1 MTFGSVLPTYFY
13 TGARYLTMRIR
24 ESEFLSFL
32 KRFGKILYLCHRN
45 ADPDALGSG
54 YALQKA
60 FGGDL
65 GAVEDLSRVGRALIS
80 ALGADVIMDPSV
92 ESYDLVVIV
101 DASVGLQIGN
111 PSLSRYA
118 VVDHHLDE
126 GLLSRAEFY
135 IQRPAT
141 STAEIVW
148 KILLDSGTKVTED
161 MALSLLV
168 GTISDTGRFRRA
180 SPDALRAAAGMLEA
194 GASYDHALEI
204 LSRVPLEISQRI
216 AVLKAATRAQVE
228 RAGDWIIATTEINA
242 FEGHS
247 AMALVDIGADV
258 AFAAGR
264 HNGATR
270 VSGRSNRDAIRA
282 GLDLA
287 EIMRSV
293 AKEAH
298 GEGGG
303 HRAAAALEAEGEPKA
318 LLLECKKRSSLH
330 LIGA

>member
-1 MTFGSVLPTYFY
+1 
-13 TGARYLTMRIR
+13 MRIR
-24 ESEFLSFL
+24 ESEFKDSIR
-32 KRFGKILYLCHRN
+32 RFDKTLYLCHRN

-65 GAVEDLSRVGRALIS
+65 GAVEDLSRAGRSLVS
-80 ALGADVIMDPSV
+80 ALGADVIMNPPV
-92 ESYDLVVIV
+92 EGYDLVVIV

-111 PSLSRYA
+111 PPLSRYA
-118 VVDHHLDE
+118 VVDHHLDKD
-126 GLLSRAEFY
+126 LLSGAEFY
-135 IQRPAT
+135 IQRSAT

-148 KILLDSGTKVTED
+148 KILIDSEVKVTED
-161 MALSLLV
+161 MARGLLV

-194 GASYDHALEI
+194 GAGYDQALEI
-204 LSRVPLEISQRI
+204 LSRVPSGISQRI
-216 AVLKAATRAQVE
+216 AVLKAATRAQVD
-228 RAGDWIIATTEINA
+228 RVGDWLIATTEINA
-242 FEGHS
+242 FEGYS

-258 AFAAGR
+258 AFAAGK
-264 HNGATR
+264 HNGTTR
-270 VSGRSNRDAIRA
+270 VSGRSNREAVRA
-282 GLDLA
+282 GLDLS

-293 AKEAH
+293 AKEAC

-318 LLLECKKRSSLH
+318 LLLECKKRSGQRLT
-330 LIGA
+330 GA

>member
-1 MTFGSVLPTYFY
+1 MPTYFY
-13 TGARYLTMRIR
+13 HWVSPLIMRIR
-24 ESEFLSFL
+24 ESEFKGSLR
-32 KRFGKILYLCHRN
+32 RFDKILYLCHRN

-65 GAVEDLSRVGRALIS
+65 GAVEDLSRAGRSLVS
-80 ALGADVIMDPSV
+80 ALGADVLMNPHVDG
-92 ESYDLVVIV
+92 YDLVVIV

-111 PSLSRYA
+111 PALSRYA

-126 GLLSRAEFY
+126 GLLPGAEFY
-135 IQRPAT
+135 VQRSAT

-148 KILLDSGTKVTED
+148 KILLDSEVKVTAD
-161 MALSLLV
+161 MALGLLV

-194 GASYDHALEI
+194 GAGYDQALEI
-204 LSRVPLEISQRI
+204 LSRVPSEISQRI

-228 RAGDWIIATTEINA
+228 RAGDWLLVTTEINA
-242 FEGHS
+242 FEGYS
-247 AMALVDIGADV
+247 AMALVNIGADV
-258 AFAAGR
+258 AFAAGK
-264 HNGATR
+264 HNGTTR
-270 VSGRSNRDAIRA
+270 VSGRSNREAVRA
-282 GLDLA
+282 GLDLS

-293 AKEAH
+293 AKEAR

-303 HRAAAALEAEGEPKA
+303 HKAAAALEAEGEPKA
-318 LLLECKKRSSLH
+318 LLMECKKRSGQRLN
-330 LIGA
+330 GA